1 MDVSHFSGHS
11 PPAFVAHEFSQ
22 VKSPWQKQT
31 TRNWFYILACHFS
44 GGSGSSSKKKSSLT
58 TSLSNMM
65 SQLQEVRTGQTTAS
79 VPEDDAA
86 SFRSDD
92 SGDSE
97 AFVVINQ
104 VQCCL
109 LNDFTIHCYTQYSL
123 NIYSV
128 VTFVRI
134 EMESHCDKCKVIIN

>member
-1 MDVSHFSGHS
+1 
-11 PPAFVAHEFSQ
+11 
-22 VKSPWQKQT
+22 
-31 TRNWFYILACHFS
+31 
-44 GGSGSSSKKKSSLT
+44 
-58 TSLSNMM
+58 MM

-134 EMESHCDKCKVIIN
+134 ENGKSL

>member
-1 MDVSHFSGHS
+1 MWF
-11 PPAFVAHEFSQ
+11 
-22 VKSPWQKQT
+22 T
-31 TRNWFYILACHFS
+31 TIPVQAL
-44 GGSGSSSKKKSSLT
+44 GT
-58 TSLSNMM
+58 TP
-65 SQLQEVRTGQTTAS
+65 TTAS

-109 LNDFTIHCYTQYSL
+109 LNGLQYIVTLNDLVDTKKSVKSYFALCLESRITQQILGLKYDFNFRATWNKILVVCYATSFC
-123 NIYSV
+123 S
-128 VTFVRI
+128 TFKTL
-134 EMESHCDKCKVIIN
+134 C

>member
-1 MDVSHFSGHS
+1 
-11 PPAFVAHEFSQ
+11 
-22 VKSPWQKQT
+22 
-31 TRNWFYILACHFS
+31 
-44 GGSGSSSKKKSSLT
+44 
-58 TSLSNMM
+58 MM
-65 SQLQEVRTGQTTAS
+65 SQLQEVRTGQTTTS

-109 LNDFTIHCYTQYSL
+109 LKGLQYIIALNDLMDTKSL
-123 NIYSV
+123 
-128 VTFVRI
+128 
-134 EMESHCDKCKVIIN
+134 

>member
-1 MDVSHFSGHS
+1 MNVSHFSGHS
-11 PPAFVAHEFSQ
+11 PPAFVAHEF
-22 VKSPWQKQT
+22 KSPRQKQA
-31 TRNWFYILACHFS
+31 TRVWFDSLACYFS
-44 GGSGSSSKKKSSLT
+44 GGSGSSSKKKNSLT

-109 LNDFTIHCYTQYSL
+109 LNGFTIHFYTQ
-123 NIYSV
+123 
-128 VTFVRI
+128 
-134 EMESHCDKCKVIIN
+134 

>member
-1 MDVSHFSGHS
+1 MFHLSVAILTLH
-11 PPAFVAHEFSQ
+11 FVAHEI
-22 VKSPWQKQT
+22 KSPWQKQA
-31 TRNWFYILACHFS
+31 TRVWFYSLACYFS
-44 GGSGSSSKKKSSLT
+44 GGSGSSSKKKNSLT

-104 VQCCL
+104 VQCYL
-109 LNDFTIHCYTQYSL
+109 LNGFNTLLLSMI
-123 NIYSV
+123 
-128 VTFVRI
+128 
-134 EMESHCDKCKVIIN
+134 

>member
-1 MDVSHFSGHS
+1 
-11 PPAFVAHEFSQ
+11 
-22 VKSPWQKQT
+22 
-31 TRNWFYILACHFS
+31 
-44 GGSGSSSKKKSSLT
+44 
-58 TSLSNMM
+58 MM

-104 VQCCL
+104 VHSAAYSMAYNTL
-109 LNDFTIHCYTQYSL
+109 LLSMI
-123 NIYSV
+123 
-128 VTFVRI
+128 
-134 EMESHCDKCKVIIN
+134 

>member
-1 MDVSHFSGHS
+1 
-11 PPAFVAHEFSQ
+11 
-22 VKSPWQKQT
+22 
-31 TRNWFYILACHFS
+31 
-44 GGSGSSSKKKSSLT
+44 
-58 TSLSNMM
+58 MM

-79 VPEDDAA
+79 VPEDDAV

-109 LNDFTIHCYTQYSL
+109 LKGSQYIIALNDLMDTKSL
-123 NIYSV
+123 
-128 VTFVRI
+128 
-134 EMESHCDKCKVIIN
+134 